1 MMITLFVKENNMQKI
16 YLAGFDVFYPDAKE
30 RFERMKK
37 LCRIAGYEPLVP
49 LDNEI
54 NEGLDI
60 AGQIYRANV
69 AMIDKA
75 DGIIANLN
83 PFRGTEPDSG
93 TVFEVGY
100 GVAKGKKIVGYT
112 AITDW
117 KTHVAGHENTKLIR
131 GGALFE
137 SMFSAKPHEKFN
149 IEDFGLPLNLM
160 LAKSIHLVNG
170 DFIDALDK
178 YKALEADAES
188 IK

>member
-1 MMITLFVKENNMQKI
+1 MQKI

-54 NEGLDI
+54 TEGLDV

-69 AMIDKA
+69 DMIDKA
-75 DGIIANLN
+75 GGIIANLN

-112 AITDW
+112 DIKDW

-137 SMFSAKPHEKFN
+137 SMFTGKPTQN
-149 IEDFGLPLNLM
+149 YTIEDFGLPLNLM
-160 LAKSIHLVNG
+160 LAKSIDIVTG

-178 YKALEADAES
+178 YKSLELDAES
-188 IK
+188 VK

>member
-1 MMITLFVKENNMQKI
+1 MEKI

-30 RFERMKK
+30 RFERMKT

-54 NEGLDI
+54 TEGLDI
-60 AGQIYRANV
+60 AGKIYRVNIDMIENAN
-69 AMIDKA
+69 
-75 DGIIANLN
+75 GIIANLN

-112 AITDW
+112 DIKDW
-117 KTHVAGHENTKLIR
+117 KTHVAGNVNTTLIR
-131 GGALFE
+131 GGALFD
-137 SMFSAKPHEKFN
+137 SMFSGKPQEKFT

-160 LAKSIHLVNG
+160 LSKSIHVITG

-178 YKALEADAES
+178 YKSLELEAERVLNNHVIDCC
-188 IK
+188 

>member
-1 MMITLFVKENNMQKI
+1 MKKI

-37 LCRIAGYEPLVP
+37 MCRIAGYEPLVP

-54 NEGLDI
+54 TEGLDV
-60 AGQIYRANV
+60 AGQIYQANV
-69 AMIDKA
+69 DMIEKA

-112 AITDW
+112 DIKDW
-117 KTHVAGHENTKLIR
+117 KTHVVSNVNSALVR
-131 GGALFE
+131 GGVFE
-137 SMFSAKPHEKFN
+137 SMFSGKQSQN
-149 IEDFGLPLNLM
+149 YTIEDFGLPLNLM
-160 LAKSIHLVNG
+160 LAKSISIVTG

-178 YKALEADAES
+178 YKSLELDTES
-188 IK
+188 SK